1 MHELQK
7 TAPDI
12 KPSPSF
18 AAEPARPL
26 ALRTTSAMRV
36 VRELRP
42 PQWLKNGLVFFALI
56 YALHLTSLPLLL
68 RSIMAFVAFCC
79 ISSAGYVFNDLR
91 DLEYDRLHPTKR
103 FRPLASGEVGRST
116 ACVVATLL
124 LIGGFGLAGIL
135 GPPFVAVC
143 TAYVG
148 LTVSY
153 SLWFKHMVVIDVFV
167 VSAGF
172 VLRIV
177 AGAVAIGVPI
187 SPWLYV
193 CTALGSLVIALG
205 KRRSEITGLGDSPES
220 HRPTLEEYTVHFLDL
235 LIVITATGSMMAYS
249 LYTFSAENVPRNH
262 LMMITIPVVLYGV
275 FRYLYLVQVRGL
287 GGSPEELLLKD
298 RSLGAAVALFLALSA
313 GILYLSPRGG

>member
-1 MHELQK
+1 MS
-7 TAPDI
+7 I
-12 KPSPSF
+12 
-18 AAEPARPL
+18 
-26 ALRTTSAMRV
+26 

-42 PQWLKNGLVFFALI
+42 HQWLKNGLVFFALI
-56 YALHLTSLPLLL
+56 YALHLTNIPLLL
-68 RSIMAFVAFCC
+68 QSIVAFVAFCC
-79 ISSAGYVFNDLR
+79 IASAGYVFNDLR
-91 DLEYDRLHPTKR
+91 DLDYDRLHPIKR
-103 FRPLASGEVGRST
+103 LRPIASGRLSPAT
-116 ACVVATLL
+116 ASVVAAVLFV
-124 LIGGFGLAGIL
+124 GGFGLAATL
-135 GPPFVAVC
+135 GVTFVAVC
-143 TAYVG
+143 AAYVA

-153 SLWFKHMVVIDVFV
+153 SLWLKHLVVIDVFV

-205 KRRSEITGLGDSPES
+205 KRRSEITGLGDTPGSY
-220 HRPTLEEYTVHFLDL
+220 RPTLEHYTEEFLDL
-235 LIVITATGSMMAYS
+235 LIVITATGSVMAYS

-262 LMMITIPVVLYGV
+262 LMMVTIPVVLYGV

-313 GILYLSPRGG
+313 GILYLSPRIV